1 MISFLSNWIQKIAIG
16 VIIVSIFELILP
28 NGNLKKYIK
37 VVLGVY
43 IVFCIISP
51 FINSSLFQNLD
62 EIDLEGY
69 VENISDASTAT
80 NGINQNMNMERLYID
95 ELKNN
100 IEKQVENN
108 GYKTVECNIDAELST
123 SGTNPGIHRIDLI
136 VEENK
141 SNISSINK
149 IEINLNKINEEES
162 KTVVNDTNS
171 PNLMKLKETLA
182 NYYEI
187 NKDLINIQM
196 R

>member
-141 SNISSINK
+141 SNISSIKK